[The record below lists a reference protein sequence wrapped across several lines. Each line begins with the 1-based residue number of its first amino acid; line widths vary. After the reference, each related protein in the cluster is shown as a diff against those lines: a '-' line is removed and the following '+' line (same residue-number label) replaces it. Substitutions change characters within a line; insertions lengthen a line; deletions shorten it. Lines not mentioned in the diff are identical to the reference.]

1 MRAIIGH
8 HTVKLTV
15 SAILAIAGTACGFVP
30 FLCVYWIAQDAGS
43 GQLDRHTLLTNAGF
57 AFAAI
62 LGKVGL
68 NIISSALSHS
78 AAYHI
83 LYDTRR
89 ALIRKID
96 TVPLGFFSSNTVAGL
111 KKTISEDVE
120 QIEEALAHAIPDVA
134 SAIAVPL
141 AVGALLAFIDWRL
154 ALAALAMYPL
164 LILIYPLSLK
174 MAKAEMA
181 GYFGALV
188 ALRASALEFLQGMKV
203 IRTFVAVD
211 TAFSKLDS
219 AITGMAGAAW
229 KMSTAAAVPSAF
241 MMVGLRANIL
251 ILLPVG
257 GLLVTTGQI
266 TGNQFVLF
274 LLLGMGV
281 NASVFKLLYTAGTF
295 SMRMRYAGKNI
306 QDILSTE
313 SLMQP
318 AEPRQ
323 PQQHDIVFDNV
334 TFAYEGGRGI
344 NNVSFA
350 APAGSYTAIVGP
362 SGGGKTTIARLIGR
376 LWDVND
382 GAVRIGGVD
391 VRDMSTDVLIGQ
403 ISYIMQDA
411 WLLNASIRENIRS
424 ARPDASNAEIEEAA
438 RKARVLDFCDALS
451 GGLDTQVGEG
461 GKLLSGGQRQRVAI
475 ARAILRASPIVIM
488 DEGTSALDPDN
499 EMQILEALKELSKG
513 RTVIS
518 IAHRLNTIQGADN
531 ILYVEDG
538 GISDQGSHETLM
550 QRSPA
555 YAGLCAKY
563 AAVGGWKLQNVTC
576 VALQPAN
583 PAGVN
588 PDAPVPD
595 ETTAEERLDPGRNA
609 IALALDLAG
618 PMRGTLLGRALP
630 LLFLESMM
638 MGAPVIATVLV
649 LLDINANTL
658 TAEKVG
664 IYVGIVALFFC
675 AQIICHIIASRVLW
689 RVQTGAVAALQRRL
703 AKHLRRVPLGV
714 LQERDT
720 GVLETLL
727 TQHTTELNYVTPSLQ
742 LIRAVVSP
750 LLSIAFM
757 LYFDWRL
764 ALCVI
769 ATVPVFLLVI
779 LACDR
784 ISHQVW
790 LDMFASRES
799 LNSRIID
806 YLQGIPTLRSLG
818 IAGSESRELMTALA
832 SHRDI
837 SLATVTRVSPAV
849 ALGLSVLDAGFC
861 TILVG
866 GGLLVISGSL
876 AFPVYLVFLIAGL
889 VFYGP
894 IGDAF
899 ELVFYRRQQERSM
912 IRIADILN
920 LPVLAEKQSP
930 RQLANF
936 DILFENVSFSYG
948 KRQALTNVDLEIG
961 AGEFA
966 AFAGPSGSGKTT
978 ALNLLARFWDVD
990 QGRILIGGVDLRDLP
1005 DRQRS
1010 ALFTIVFQDTFLLND
1025 TVAANLRLARPSA
1038 TEEEIIAAAKAA
1050 RCHDFISGLEKGY
1063 DTPVGEGG
1071 SSLSGGQRQRI
1082 AIARAILKDA
1092 PIVLLDEATAAIDPD
1107 NEYDIR
1113 MALSALCAGRT
1124 VILVAHRLSSII
1136 DVDRIIVFDE
1146 GSIAG
1151 SGTSEELRAD
1161 CATFQRLWAAQTGHN
1176 SGMEIADAATA

>member
-8 HTVKLTV
+8 HTVKLV
-15 SAILAIAGTACGFVP
+15 ASAILAIAGTACGFVP
-30 FLCVYWIAQDAGS
+30 FLCVYWIAQSAG
-43 GQLDRHTLLTNAGF
+43 GGRLDQDTLLINAGI

-62 LGKVGL
+62 VGKVGL
-68 NIISSALSHS
+68 NIISSALSHR

-96 TVPLGFFSSNTVAGL
+96 TVPLGFFSSNSVAGL
-111 KKTISEDVE
+111 KKTINEDVE

-219 AITGMAGAAW
+219 AITGMAEATW

-281 NASVFKLLYTAGTF
+281 NASVFKLLYTAGSF

-306 QDILSTE
+306 RDILSTE
-313 SLMQP
+313 SLKQP
-318 AEPRQ
+318 AEPKY

-344 NNVSFA
+344 NNVSFT

-376 LWDVND
+376 LWDIND
-382 GAVRIGGVD
+382 GAVRIGGID
-391 VRDMSTDVLIGQ
+391 VRDIPTDVLISQ

-411 WLLNASIRENIRS
+411 WLLNASIRENIHS

-438 RKARVLDFCDALS
+438 RKARVLDFSDALS

-499 EMQILEALKELSKG
+499 EMQILEALEELSKG

-518 IAHRLNTIQGADN
+518 IAHRLNTIRGADN

-538 GISDQGSHETLM
+538 GISGQGPHEALIKS
-550 QRSPA
+550 SPA

-563 AAVGGWKLQNVTC
+563 AAIGGWKLQNSTDFALLPTPAAPPSDGSVTDEAI
-576 VALQPAN
+576 VEEKL
-583 PAGVN
+583 
-588 PDAPVPD
+588 DA
-595 ETTAEERLDPGRNA
+595 GRNA
-609 IALALDLAG
+609 IAMALDLAG
-618 PMRGTLLGRALP
+618 PMRSTLLGRALP

-638 MGAPVIATVLV
+638 MGAPVIATLLV

-658 TAEKVG
+658 TVDKVWA
-664 IYVGIVALFFC
+664 YVWIVALFFC
-675 AQIICHIIASRVLW
+675 AQILCHIIASRVLW

-757 LYFDWRL
+757 FYFDWRL
-764 ALCVI
+764 ALCVV

-818 IAGSESRELMTALA
+818 IAGSESRELMRALA
-832 SHRDI
+832 NHRDI

-920 LPVLAEKQSP
+920 LPVLAEKQAP
-930 RQLANF
+930 RQLQNY
-936 DILFENVSFSYG
+936 DIRFENVSFAYG
-948 KRQALTNVDLEIG
+948 KRQALTNVNLEIR

-990 QGRILIGGVDLRDLP
+990 QGRILVGGVDLRDLP
-1005 DRQRS
+1005 DTQRS

-1025 TVAANLRLARPSA
+1025 TVAANLRLACPSA
-1038 TEEEIIAAAKAA
+1038 SMEEIVAAAKAA
-1050 RCHDFISGLEKGY
+1050 HCHEFVSELENGY
-1063 DTPVGEGG
+1063 DTVVGEGG
-1071 SSLSGGQRQRI
+1071 SNLSGGQRQRI

-1124 VILVAHRLSSII
+1124 VILVAHRLSSIVDI
-1136 DVDRIIVFDE
+1136 DRIIVFDE
-1146 GSIAG
+1146 GVIAG
-1151 SGTSEELRAD
+1151 SGTSCELRAN
-1161 CATFQRLWAAQTGHN
+1161 CATFRRLWDAQTGCDIGKDM
-1176 SGMEIADAATA
+1176 SAASTA